1 MVAVNARTRTA
12 PPRATV
18 SVVSASSQ
26 RALRVQIDYRKD
38 QRLMNSSQDVAAFAV
53 PSTAEDLEAGRTS
66 LLSVELEAGDVGD
79 HAEGWGRGPKG
90 L

>member
-1 MVAVNARTRTA
+1 
-12 PPRATV
+12 
-18 SVVSASSQ
+18 
-26 RALRVQIDYRKD
+26 
-38 QRLMNSSQDVAAFAV
+38 MNSSQDVAAFAV